1 MITGFKKH
9 LHRLFAWQTALVLVL
24 SSFAPLM
31 PFVTRTAYAA
41 VTVST
46 DMVNLP
52 NGNVSGAPI
61 SPQAQ
66 FPSGII
72 RFSVTPTASATL
84 SSVRVE
90 LSGTGFA
97 STDLRSIPVAG
108 SPFDGGVVLLRDGGT
123 IGSLGGGD
131 SPVELSTST
140 DWLPASNNVILTP
153 SSTVALT
160 SGATQYFFIAVFAS
174 TTISNGD
181 QIIATIPVN
190 GIVTSQG
197 SGPASPFTSSA
208 YVADTIPPTIT
219 SFEGSAGSPTTVV
232 RFSEP
237 VQSSSNDALS
247 AADSSLSYVHG
258 GGAQTISSISHTK
271 GQNFATVLLSGNITA
286 DDLDAASSTIA
297 AGSDKVMDLA
307 GNLMSTATVGL
318 ASPLRITTPVIP
330 TITAGAV
337 SNIGSPIL
345 TFTGSGGVTP
355 YSFAPADSLATTTM
369 VSLGLSLS
377 PDGKLYGTATST
389 PTSVSLPIRITDAS
403 STSAVRSFTINI
415 SGAGGS
421 IPGVSSVTPAGG
433 PQSGSVTV
441 SVVGTNT
448 AFSGLSTVEF
458 LMPLGVG
465 GTNAVT
471 ASGVSVTDATHLSFT
486 ATIGADA
493 TAAARD
499 LRIVTGGQ
507 NITVPNAF
515 TVFAGGGGGLNQLL
529 PVANA
534 TGIPIPPGL
543 SFSQSSEVSALSY
556 RVKVKPAFD
565 VSESVTPIWD
575 YAFTKTASEGT
586 SHCNASQ
593 CNVNYGVGTY
603 RVITPPTPLAPN
615 TDYYWQVYT
624 YATTTSAVN
633 AAGVTPLEVT
643 APRRFTTT
651 ESVTDTVPPN
661 ILHRPV
667 FRARESSPLYLYAKV
682 FDNIA
687 TQDTTPA
694 LSVSVYYC
702 QGSGC
707 TPASTAVCSTAPG
720 GVHVCT
726 IPSGVEGVGADGTI
740 TRYYLRATDGTNTNN
755 FRQPD
760 GSPFQLTAAAVG
772 ALTVSGSIKDA
783 AGACPAGI
791 QGALVVAEGTSYAT
805 TTSATCDFALENLP
819 AGTYDIGAFHDGYM
833 ERHVD
838 GIAAGTTGLD
848 LRLNTGSGGGFGGD
862 TTRPTVRMTCPVD
875 ASRNMPGGD
884 SNFKICVGFSEPMNQ
899 TTVNTSGGLM
909 VRELNPATGGS
920 TDITTSKGSWT
931 YYPTA
936 PAIAGI
942 PAQPNMA
949 VWSFS
954 GSNNFGDDKTIAVS
968 VGSSVADTAGNAIQ
982 GNQPDGSYA
991 FSFTT
996 GRAFVALEGFG
1007 GGAFGSGAFIPPRV
1021 VGSTPTPGAFN
1032 IPRNSRIVVNFSEAM
1047 ADDAGGY
1054 VMRTCLKLFPV
1065 SDVSETSI
1073 LSSATLDSSKRIAT
1087 LVPTGVLTASTQYR
1101 LKVLSTCRA
1110 GSGLTLGPPGG
1121 ATQTMYSADFRTGTG
1136 SDSTAP
1142 TITGSYPAAGA
1153 TGVSVSVGAVGVSF
1167 SLDADPSTITTETVY
1182 LSVGSTHVNGSVEY
1196 RPLERRAVFTPRT
1209 ALSPGTTYTLNVSTD
1224 VTALNGTALGSA
1236 LARTFTTGA
1245 ADTASP
1251 ELRFMNADDRGI
1263 SLTFSEP
1270 MNAASLLDTTNWA
1283 RSVLNPEVYNV
1294 IKYGVAGFNAGSAG
1308 TVVSLAGARFSYDAT
1323 ENTVTIEGLDLV
1335 AARDQEL
1342 YLSMDTSGSNQAKDL
1357 SGNLLASTASNVRTP
1372 VRSSV
1377 ATGGALGPGA
1387 MSGSAFAAG
1396 GFVPTNI
1403 SSSTFATFGQVEARP
1418 SFPTTGATSKY
1429 FLRIPLSKQIP
1440 SGGKV
1445 VVTFPS
1451 GFTLFGAK
1459 QDVMSPSRG
1468 DLNGPGSG
1476 TVKFKCSATVAG
1488 GKTCGG
1494 TANIDD
1500 ALSAGGGLADDGVVV
1515 ADRTVTVYLNG
1526 DTNATGYDFLT
1537 IDLDGIVNS
1546 GIPLDFNTSGYTLD
1560 IKTFN
1565 GSTLLESLT
1574 SRPFYLQSG
1583 GSNTLGGTLT
1593 MAGNDQTCSVN
1604 VYLNSPT
1611 GGSQTTQASFSGAST
1626 AAYTFSNV
1634 PSGDVFIS
1642 TDRAVTCG
1650 VGGSAKNYA
1659 GKNIPERV
1667 LVSGATT
1674 YNFALGTMDSGGV
1687 AVTVTITGGVGQ
1699 ALDVFG
1705 GSGNSVVVRQVTP
1718 STSPESVTLRLP
1730 DGFTG
1735 FIGVGP
1741 QIQPGAS
1748 GPPPAPSYVLPRS
1761 KEVRISG
1768 SACTVDGVVGCTAA
1782 FTLTSATKTIKAIV
1796 KDASNRLMA
1805 NVEVFAYAPGGFGTR
1820 GQTDS
1825 SGVATL
1831 AVNEGTYTV
1840 GANTQ
1845 GLQSREASVRVSSDV
1860 SDYLFIDGA
1869 TTGISPA
1876 SAASTFVLK
1885 IAKPDC
1891 TITGRI
1897 TDGTNVVQNAGVYAR
1912 RTDGPGFSNGMT
1924 DATGNYTLYV
1934 GCTGTWE
1941 VKAFNPGYGEMTAQN
1956 VVMAGSSQS
1965 SINFSP
1971 TLVGTF
1977 YTVSGSVTV
1986 SAAAVQGAIVRVQN
2000 ATSFNEAVTD
2010 SLGNYS
2016 VRVPAGT
2023 GYTVRA
2029 FIPNSGDTPPL
2040 APFAVSS
2047 DVVGKNFTIASGR
2060 TITFIFSSAIAEGFV
2075 DLISSD
2081 GRSGHADIRGGATTT
2096 LSLPDATYEVRVGMP
2111 GVAITRSLVAGQEGT
2126 VYSTTTGLLVVD
2138 GNETLNVTL
2147 PTLNTISGTVS
2158 DGSAGIGDAWVEVV
2172 ESSTN
2177 RALGVKADSSGVF
2190 SLAIP
2195 SGTYRINAMKPGY
2208 VRQASSLVVSGDMSS
2223 QTLTMS
2229 AASLAISGQVTA
2241 AGSGMASAF
2250 VRAERQ
2256 GGGFTATQA
2265 DTSGNY
2271 TLPVTAGTW
2280 RITAVANGYA
2290 PKEYSSQVVVDGA
2303 SVTGK
2308 DIALTTA
2315 TTFDLAAPGA
2325 QPLSTANGGT
2335 IQDNDAGFRLV
2346 APPNAVSSDGSSAIF
2361 SYTETT
2367 NVPSTPGARPLPG
2380 FQLSAQGEDGN
2391 SINNFNDGVTLEM
2404 SYTPAELA
2412 DQEAADG
2419 TSIDT
2424 MAEVAQLQMASFDQT
2439 TNAWDTMATTIT
2451 CIDADGNPV
2460 SDPGSPAA
2468 CTSIKISAITEHF
2481 SLYAPVISTDPSAP
2495 ETPSGLAG
2503 TPDGYYAVN
2512 LSWTL
2517 TSGADSY
2524 DVYRSSSEG
2533 GTYVRLGSEPTVALG
2548 STVSYTDTDLSP
2560 ATRYYYKISSLNGSN
2575 ESAAS
2580 AAISV
2585 LTGSIASSGT
2595 GGSGGGG
2602 GAVGGG
2608 GSSSAQSITGLTQVL
2623 PTTSTAV
2630 TSTATSISTSTQAL
2644 TTLVT
2649 PTSPSVTETRSETA
2663 LPQTTTVSLADFLR
2677 SGTTPQTKALGSGER
2692 MAVLRDARE
2701 TMGRTDIPI
2710 ADLERMSQGEIPKT
2724 RNLAIE
2730 RTLVPRALASFEMM
2744 FGHVPNFK
2752 NPAENL
2758 AWNTLMYRIRFPR
2771 DLKREGQ
2778 GILEFRKLFKK
2789 IPSDPFQWSVVRV
2802 LGYVR

>member
-1 MITGFKKH
+1 MITGFKKR
-9 LHRLFAWQTALVLVL
+9 LHRLFAWQTVLTLIL

-31 PFVTRTAYAA
+31 PFVTQTAHAA
-41 VTVST
+41 VTAST

-72 RFSVTPTASATL
+72 RFSVTPTAGATL

-90 LSGTGFA
+90 FSGTGFA
-97 STDLRSIPVAG
+97 STDLRSIPVVG

-131 SPVELSTST
+131 SPVELSPST

-181 QIIATIPVN
+181 QIIATIPAN

-197 SGPASPFTSSA
+197 SGPASAFTSSA

-219 SFEGSAGSPTTVV
+219 SFEGSVGSPTTIV

-237 VQSSSNDALS
+237 VESSSG
-247 AADSSLSYVHG
+247 DSLMVGDSPLSYVHG
-258 GGAQTISSISHTK
+258 GGAQTISSITHTG
-271 GQNFATVLLSGNITA
+271 GQNFATVLLSGNVVA
-286 DDLDAASSTIA
+286 DDLDAVSSTIA
-297 AGSDKVMDLA
+297 AGDAKIADLA
-307 GNLMSTATVGL
+307 GNLMDTATVSL

-337 SNIGSPIL
+337 SIIGSPIL
-345 TFTGSGGVTP
+345 TFVGSGGVTP

-448 AFSGLSTVEF
+448 AFNGFSTVQF

-465 GTNAVT
+465 GTNAVSV
-471 ASGVSVTDATHLSFT
+471 SGVSVTDATHLSFT

-493 TAAARD
+493 AAAARD

-515 TVFAGGGGGLNQLL
+515 TVFAGGGAGLNQLL

-534 TGIPIPPGL
+534 TGISIPPGL
-543 SFSQSSEVSALSY
+543 SFSQSSEGSALSY
-556 RVKVKPAFD
+556 RVKVKSVFD
-565 VSESVTPIWD
+565 VSESVSPIWD
-575 YAFTKTASEGT
+575 YAFTKTASETT

-624 YATTTSAVN
+624 YATTTAAVD
-633 AAGVTPLEVT
+633 AAGVAPLEVT

-707 TPASTAVCSTAPG
+707 TPASMAVCSTAPG

-726 IPSGVEGVGADGTI
+726 IPSGGLEGIGAAGGI

-760 GSPFQLTAAAVG
+760 GSPFQFTAVAAG

-805 TTSATCDFALENLP
+805 TTSATCDFTMENLP

-884 SNFKICVGFSEPMNQ
+884 SNFKICVGFSEPINQ
-899 TTVNTSGGLM
+899 TTINAAGSLTVRDLTSL
-909 VRELNPATGGS
+909 

-936 PAIAGI
+936 PVIAGI
-942 PAQPNMA
+942 PSQPNMA

-954 GSNNFGDDKTIAVS
+954 GSNTFGDGKTIAVI
-968 VGSSVADTAGNAIQ
+968 VGSGVADTAGNAIQ
-982 GNQPDGSYA
+982 GNQNDGSYV

-996 GRAFVALEGFG
+996 GNTSAEG
-1007 GGAFGSGAFIPPRV
+1007 GGLAAGAPSV
-1021 VGSTPTPGAFN
+1021 VGSTPAPGAFN
-1032 IPRNSRIVVNFSEAM
+1032 IPRNSRVVLNFSAAM
-1047 ADDAGGY
+1047 ADDMAGY
-1054 VMRTCLKLFPV
+1054 VMRNCLKLFPV
-1065 SDVSETSI
+1065 SDVGETSI
-1073 LSSATLDSSKRIAT
+1073 LSGASLDSSKRIAT
-1087 LVPTGVLTASTQYR
+1087 LVPATTLLASTQYR
-1101 LKVLSTCRA
+1101 LKVLGSCRA
-1110 GSGLTLGPPGG
+1110 GSGLTLGPPG
-1121 ATQTMYSADFRTGTG
+1121 ASSQAMYVADFRTGAST
-1136 SDSTAP
+1136 DTTAP
-1142 TITGSYPAAGA
+1142 TVTGSHPNTAA
-1153 TGVSVSVGAVGVSF
+1153 TNVSVGIGSLGVSF
-1167 SLDADPSTITTETVY
+1167 SLDIDPSTITTETVY

-1236 LARTFTTGA
+1236 TARTFTTGA
-1245 ADTASP
+1245 ADVTAP
-1251 ELRFMNADDRGI
+1251 QLRFMNADDKGI

-1270 MNAASLLDTTNWA
+1270 MNTASSLDLTNWP
-1283 RSVLNPEVYNV
+1283 RSVLNPDVYNV
-1294 IKYGVAGFNAGSAG
+1294 IRYGAAGFNPASAG
-1308 TVVSLAGARFSYDAT
+1308 TTVSLASARFSYDSS
-1323 ENTVTIEGLDLV
+1323 ESTVLIEGIDLV

-1357 SGNLLASTASNVRTP
+1357 SGNLLASAASNVRTP

-1387 MSGSAFAAG
+1387 MNSNAFAAG

-1451 GFTLFGAK
+1451 GFTLSGAK

-1494 TANIDD
+1494 SANADD
-1500 ALSAGGGLADDGVVV
+1500 TGSAEGGLADDGVVV

-1526 DTNATGYDFLT
+1526 DTNATEYDFLT

-1650 VGGSAKNYA
+1650 VGGTAKNYA

-1667 LVSGATT
+1667 LISGATT
-1674 YNFALGTMDSGGV
+1674 YDFALGTMDSGGV

-1730 DGFTG
+1730 NGFTG

-1768 SACTVDGVVGCTAA
+1768 SACTVDGAVGCTAA
-1782 FTLTSATKTIKAIV
+1782 FTLTSATKTIKAVV

-1869 TTGISPA
+1869 TTGLSPDL
-1876 SAASTFVLK
+1876 AASTFVLK

-1956 VVMAGSSQS
+1956 VVMAGASQS

-1986 SAAAVQGAIVRVQN
+1986 SAAAVQGAMIRVQN

-2010 SLGNYS
+2010 SSGNYS

-2040 APFAVSS
+2040 APFEVSAITGN
-2047 DVVGKNFTIASGR
+2047 VVGKDFTIASGR
-2060 TITFIFSSAIAEGFV
+2060 TITFVFSSSVAEGFV

-2111 GVAITRSLVAGQEGT
+2111 GVAITRSLVAGRAGT
-2126 VYSTTTGLLVVD
+2126 VYSTVTGLLIVD
-2138 GNETLNVTL
+2138 GNETLDVTL
-2147 PTLNTISGTVS
+2147 PTLNTVTGTVS
-2158 DGSAGIGDAWVEVV
+2158 DGSAAIGDAWVEVV
-2172 ESSTN
+2172 ETSTN
-2177 RALGVKADSSGVF
+2177 RALGAKADSSGVF
-2190 SLAIP
+2190 SLVIP

-2229 AASLAISGQVTA
+2229 TASLAISGQVTA
-2241 AGSGMASAF
+2241 AGNGMANAF

-2290 PKEYSSQVVVDGA
+2290 PKEYSSQVVVDGSSA
-2303 SVTGK
+2303 TGK
-2308 DIALTTA
+2308 DIVLTTA
-2315 TTFDLAAPGA
+2315 TTFGLAAPGA

-2335 IQDNDAGFRLV
+2335 IQDTDAGFRLV

-2412 DQEAADG
+2412 GQEAADG
-2419 TSIDT
+2419 TAIDT

-2503 TPDGYYAVN
+2503 TPDGYYSVN

-2524 DVYRSSSEG
+2524 DVYRSSSES
-2533 GTYVRLGSEPTVALG
+2533 GTYTRLGSEPTVALG
-2548 STVSYTDTDLSP
+2548 STVGYMDTDLSP
-2560 ATRYYYKISSLNGSN
+2560 GTRYYYKISSLNGSN

-2585 LTGSIASSGT
+2585 LTGSVASSGAS
-2595 GGSGGGG
+2595 GGSGGGGG

-2608 GSSSAQSITGLTQVL
+2608 GSSSVQSVTSLTQVL
-2623 PTTSTAV
+2623 PTTSTTV
-2630 TSTATSISTSTQAL
+2630 SSTTTSVPASGEVLQ
-2644 TTLVT
+2644 TLVA
-2649 PTSPSVTETRSETA
+2649 PARPSLTETGSENVLRQTA
-2663 LPQTTTVSLADFLR
+2663 SISLADFLR

-2692 MAVLRDARE
+2692 MAVLRDAQE
-2701 TMGRTDIPI
+2701 TMGRTDIPVE
-2710 ADLERMSQGEIPKT
+2710 DLERMSQGEIPKT

-2730 RTLVPRALASFEMM
+2730 RTLVPRALGSFEMM
-2744 FGHVPNFK
+2744 FGHAPNFK

-2778 GILEFRKLFKK
+2778 GIQKFRKLFRKT
-2789 IPSDPFQWSVVRV
+2789 PSDPFQWSVVRV
-2802 LGYVR
+2802 LGYVK